1 MSHRS
6 VTGDHYR
13 PGQLVVLGPGPMVG
27 TVTGT
32 DGEHVS
38 VELVVPPGMVRPA
51 EPLDLYPSGP
61 RG

>member
-6 VTGDHYR
+6 TAAEHYR
-13 PGQLVVLGPGPMVG
+13 PGQLVMLGPGPLVG

-38 VELVVPPGMVRPA
+38 VELVVPPGMLRPA
-51 EPLDLYPSGP
+51 QPHDLDPAG
-61 RG
+61 